1 MKKRLLLLLFSI
13 LIAFSF
19 SSVAKAKDCH
29 LSEKEMTITVG
40 STANLKVKGTKEKI
54 TWSSSDKKIVSVKN
68 GKITAKKPG
77 TAIITAKVGKSEMAC
92 TVTVE
97 KTGILVRMLDIGQGD
112 AILIQVSNK
121 NIIIDTGEE
130 KYYEQ
135 LKTQLDHFMVKK
147 VDSLILTHPDS
158 DHIGS
163 ADKVIANYDVTNV
176 YMPKKSS
183 SSREYS
189 QVISAL
195 SSARITPTNPN
206 DGDYLPLAGD
216 LTAQVLSVDEGDS
229 NNSASI
235 VMRLDYYNNSFLFTG
250 DAPAKVENT
259 VMSKYDVDVDVLKV
273 AHHGSDYSSPI
284 LYLKTVSPE
293 FALISVGAGN
303 SYGHPC
309 DTTINRLERFAK
321 SIFRTDLNGTITING
336 DGDTLTSK
344 TEQIIS
350 REEKEVVVKSRK
362 TVDGK
367 EPTQIIGNKKSKV
380 YHTDLCD
387 SLPLEKNRIY
397 FDTEEDA
404 ILQGYRPHNSCV
416 N

>member
-1 MKKRLLLLLFSI
+1 MKKSLLLLLFSI

-19 SSVAKAKDCH
+19 ISVAKAKDCH
-29 LSEKEMTITVG
+29 LSETEMTIKVG
-40 STANLKVKGTKEKI
+40 STAKLKVKGTKKKI
-54 TWSSSDKKIVSVKN
+54 TWSSSDKKIISVKN
-68 GKITAKKPG
+68 GKITAKASG
-77 TAIITAKVGKSEMAC
+77 TAVITAKVGKSVMSC
-92 TVTVE
+92 HVTVK
-97 KTGILVRMLDIGQGD
+97 KTGIRVHMLDIGHGD

-121 NIIIDTGEE
+121 NILIDTGEE

-135 LKTQLDHFMVKK
+135 LKTQLDHFRVKK

-189 QVISAL
+189 ETISAL
-195 SSARITPTNPN
+195 SSARITPVNPN
-206 DGDYLPLAGD
+206 EGDFLPLACD
-216 LTAQVLSVDEGDS
+216 LTAQVLSVDEGDT

-259 VMSKYDVDVDVLKV
+259 IMSKYDVDVDVLKV

-309 DTTINRLERFAK
+309 DTTINRLEKFAK
-321 SIFRTDLNGTITING
+321 NILRTDLNGTITIKG
-336 DGDTLTSK
+336 DGDTLTSEA
-344 TEQIIS
+344 EQLITW
-350 REEKEVVVKSRK
+350 EEKEVVIKARK
-362 TVDGK
+362 VTDVK
-367 EPTQIIGNKKSKV
+367 EPTQIIGNKKSKI

-397 FDTEEDA
+397 FDTEEEA
-404 ILQGYRPHNSCV
+404 ITQGYRPHNSCV

>member
-13 LIAFSF
+13 LTAFSF

-29 LSEKEMTITVG
+29 LTETEKTITVG
-40 STANLKVKGTKEKI
+40 STAKLKVKGTKEKI

-77 TAIITAKVGKSEMAC
+77 TVIITAKAGKSEMAC

-121 NIIIDTGEE
+121 NILIDTGEE

-135 LKTQLDHFMVKK
+135 LKTQLDHFGVKS

-163 ADKVIANYDVTNV
+163 ADKVIQNYDVAEV
-176 YMPKKSS
+176 YMPKKTSA
-183 SSREYS
+183 SREFS
-189 QVISAL
+189 EVIAAV
-195 SSARITPTNPN
+195 SSAGISPINPN
-206 DGDYLPLAGD
+206 EGDFLPLACD

-235 VMRLDYYNNSFLFTG
+235 LMRLDYYNNSFLFTG
-250 DAPAKVENT
+250 DAPAKVENNVINT
-259 VMSKYDVDVDVLKV
+259 YDVNVDVLKV

-293 FALISVGAGN
+293 YALISVGTGN
-303 SYGHPC
+303 IYGHPC
-309 DTTINRLERFAK
+309 DTTINRLEKFAK
-321 SIFRTDLNGTITING
+321 NILRTDLNGTITIKG
-336 DGDTLTSK
+336 DGDTLTSE
-344 TEQIIS
+344 TEQLITW
-350 REEKEVVVKSRK
+350 EEKEVVIKARK
-362 TVDGK
+362 VTDVK

-397 FDTEEDA
+397 FDTEEEA
-404 ILQGYRPHNSCV
+404 ITQGYRPHNSCV

>member
-1 MKKRLLLLLFSI
+1 LKKSLLLLLFSI

-19 SSVAKAKDCH
+19 ISVAKAKDCH
-29 LSEKEMTITVG
+29 LSETEMTITVG
-40 STANLKVKGTKEKI
+40 STAKLKVKGTKEKI
-54 TWSSSDKKIVSVKN
+54 TWSSSDKKIISVKN
-68 GKITAKKPG
+68 GKITAKASG
-77 TAIITAKVGKSEMAC
+77 TAVISAKVGKSVMSC
-92 TVTVE
+92 HVTVK
-97 KTGILVRMLDIGQGD
+97 KTGILVHMLDIGQGD

-121 NIIIDTGEE
+121 NILIDTGEE

-135 LKTQLDHFMVKK
+135 LMTQLDHFGVKS

-163 ADKVIANYDVTNV
+163 ADKVIQNYDVAEV
-176 YMPKKSS
+176 YMPKKTCT
-183 SSREYS
+183 SREFS
-189 QVISAL
+189 EVIAAV
-195 SSARITPTNPN
+195 SSAGITPINPN
-206 DGDYLPLAGD
+206 EGDFLSLACD

-250 DAPAKVENT
+250 DAPAKVENE
-259 VMSKYDVDVDVLKV
+259 VMGKYDVDVDVLKV

-309 DTTINRLERFAK
+309 DTTINRLEKFAK
-321 SIFRTDLNGTITING
+321 SILRTDLNGTITIKG
-336 DGDTLTSK
+336 DGDTLTSE
-344 TEQIIS
+344 TEPLITW
-350 REEKEVVVKSRK
+350 EEKEVETKSRK
-362 TVDGK
+362 YTEKK
-367 EPTQIIGNKKSKV
+367 EATQIIGNKKSKV
-380 YHTDLCD
+380 FHTDQCD

-397 FDTEEDA
+397 FDSEDEA
-404 ILQGYRPHNSCV
+404 IAQGYRPHNSCV